1 MFACVGAGS
10 AGETGNEQG
19 RGVEEEVG
27 PEETGEASESTGD
40 PPSPPSE
47 ELVDRI
53 MEEIWRFND
62 SYSVSHVVGVWLR

>member
-1 MFACVGAGS
+1 MFACVWAGS
-10 AGETGNEQG
+10 GGETGSEQAVG
-19 RGVEEEVG
+19 GGEEEVE

-62 SYSVSHVVGVWLR
+62 SYTVSHVVGV